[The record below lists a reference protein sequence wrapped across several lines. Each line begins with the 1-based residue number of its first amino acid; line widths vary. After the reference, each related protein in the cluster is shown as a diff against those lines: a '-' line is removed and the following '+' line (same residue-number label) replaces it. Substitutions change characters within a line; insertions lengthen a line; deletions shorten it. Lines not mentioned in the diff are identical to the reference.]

1 MDEKSKGIRA
11 RIERKFQKSNG
22 GQRLGMGCG
31 LVALFIAV
39 LTTGGLMLAA
49 AFEGGCGE
57 QCVNRGWYGVF
68 AAGIVIPLAIGGLI
82 VYAIGSAV
90 KKD

>member
-1 MDEKSKGIRA
+1 MTEKPKGIRA
-11 RIERKFQKSNG
+11 RLERKFSEANG

-31 LVALFIAV
+31 LVALLIVA

-57 QCVNRGWYGVF
+57 QCVVRGWYGVF
-68 AAGIVIPLAIGGLI
+68 AAMIAVPLAVGGLI
-82 VYAIGSAV
+82 AYTIGSV
-90 KKD
+90 FKKK